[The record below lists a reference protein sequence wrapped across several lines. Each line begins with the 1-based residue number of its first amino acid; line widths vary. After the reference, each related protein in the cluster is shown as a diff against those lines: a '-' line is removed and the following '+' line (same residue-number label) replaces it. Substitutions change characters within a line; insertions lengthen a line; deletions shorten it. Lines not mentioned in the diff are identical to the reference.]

1 MNNTEN
7 DHEKTPFRKEKLLG
21 VPLLLCPVYWSFA
34 TVAVEILNKA
44 LSQDAQFAISP
55 IVGKLVLFFCFTF
68 LHCKLF
74 HTAAEEENR

>member
-7 DHEKTPFRKEKLLG
+7 DHEKTPFWKEKLLG

-44 LSQDAQFAISP
+44 LSQASVS
-55 IVGKLVLFFCFTF
+55 VGFYDFVGCGRLCST
-68 LHCKLF
+68 
-74 HTAAEEENR
+74 TE